1 MDCADWCLC
10 LCLSYYLGCG
20 TLFAGTICYEEYEKY
35 RKIKKEYENFPREIE
50 IGRPKNLFTM
60 NQRAYERLY
69 PPRNIVLSRIDET
82 NESITDY

>member
-1 MDCADWCLC
+1 